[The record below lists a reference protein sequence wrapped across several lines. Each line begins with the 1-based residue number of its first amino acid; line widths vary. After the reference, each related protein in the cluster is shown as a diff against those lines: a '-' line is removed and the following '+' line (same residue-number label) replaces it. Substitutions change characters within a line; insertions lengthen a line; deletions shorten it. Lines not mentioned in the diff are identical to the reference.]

1 MQNKGD
7 SYRFCPN
14 YERFWVRD
22 TKHGHRII
30 ILHKDGSRDDIDLRW
45 PDRIRDENGRVHTK
59 SGPMDP
65 ETTKSGRPD

>member
-45 PDRIRDENGRVHTK
+45 PDRVRDENGRVIEK
-59 SGPMDP
+59 
-65 ETTKSGRPD
+65 R

>member
-1 MQNKGD
+1 MIKKGD
-7 SYRFCPN
+7 SYRVCPN

-22 TKHGHRII
+22 TEHGHRII

-45 PDRIRDENGRVHTK
+45 PDRTRDKQGRVTK

>member
-1 MQNKGD
+1 MNRGD
-7 SYRFCPN
+7 SYKICPN

-45 PDRIRDENGRVHTK
+45 PDRIRDKQGRVTK

-65 ETTKSGRPD
+65 ETTKSGWPD

>member
-1 MQNKGD
+1 MQRKGD
-7 SYRFCPN
+7 SYKVCPN

-45 PDRIRDENGRVHTK
+45 PDRIRDKQGRVTE

-65 ETTKSGRPD
+65 ETTKSGWPD